1 MKKSFLLALILFS
14 FSIISRAQDTTGIF
28 IADIQINDEN
38 IDLSNFKEIP
48 LQPGYHN
55 QPLFISNTEI
65 LFSSENNN
73 NPDIRKYDLE
83 TGKLTW
89 MHSETPGG
97 EYSPQPIPASDDIA
111 AVRLDPNGL
120 QRLYRY
126 SGEDAPTVL
135 IEDIAV
141 AYFSFFDSG
150 RILATILNEDKM
162 DLVTIDLN
170 LQKIDTLASDAG
182 RTVGKIPGTGLM
194 TYSLVNES
202 GQLDIYTCN
211 METGESVFICELP
224 YTILDY
230 IWLDDSRIL
239 TGANY
244 RLFLFDTWDEG
255 HWSLFGSVE
264 RYGITEITRLALSP
278 DGKKLAI
285 VGKKKP

>member
-1 MKKSFLLALILFS
+1 MKKIFVLFIILSFY
-14 FSIISRAQDTTGIF
+14 SIISSAQDATGIF
-28 IADIQINDEN
+28 IFDFQISDEN
-38 IDLSNFKEIP
+38 IDLSNFRDIP
-48 LQPGYHN
+48 LPPGYNN
-55 QPLFISNTEI
+55 QPAFISNTEI
-65 LFSSENNN
+65 LFSSENNG
-73 NPDIRKYDLE
+73 NPDIRKYNLE
-83 TGKLTW
+83 TGNLTW

-97 EYSPQPIPASDDIA
+97 EYSPQLIPDSEDIA
-111 AVRLDPNGL
+111 AVRLDPDGL

-126 SGEDAPTVL
+126 GPGKKPSVL
-135 IEDIAV
+135 IENIAV
-141 AYFSFFDSG
+141 AYFAFFDSN

-170 LQKIDTLASDAG
+170 LQKVDTLASDAG
-182 RTVGKIPGTGLM
+182 RTLEKIPGTELM

-202 GQLDIYTCN
+202 GQLDIYTYN

-239 TGANY
+239 AGANY

-255 HWSLFGSVE
+255 DWSLFGSAE
-264 RYGITEITRLALSP
+264 KYGITEITRMALSP
-278 DGKKLAI
+278 GGKKLAI